1 MMNIHCCSKWTS
13 IGIKKI
19 ICLLLCTSVA
29 CFITYRVHVWLKH
42 YDSLAS
48 KMIISAYDDH
58 QSNLPFP
65 LISICN
71 INPARGTKL
80 YNIQSTESQDRG
92 VDYEIFS
99 DAFQGRSNENI
110 PESKLQM
117 PIFKLMDR
125 ASHRIDQ
132 MLRRCKIGQRHCS
145 VLNFTKS
152 ILPNGACYTLSGNLT
167 GIDEV
172 QLVLDPQSYDYLVP
186 NQGFIGFRILL
197 HGHGDSLW
205 SLIPTAIYAGPTFHT
220 MLRAVGLKKIY
231 KQHCTSQS
239 IWSSCM
245 HECMQ
250 EMLLEKCQCQLP
262 DCTVFE
268 MMKCG
273 LTMNSMI
280 ESLSPVQC
288 RCHNPCEAIS
298 YSVES
303 ITQALK
309 SPLLFTHSLNLFTK
323 INETNFV
330 SNANFQLSTGQ
341 QYLNDKTLPQNQ
353 HVPIVSE
360 ENDDYEHNDNKNSN
374 HHNNKNDQ
382 ELNLSQPKQFLHM
395 YKKEIWEGLLLQ
407 TWAFL
412 REANRTAFE
421 QLRQLSRLLQS
432 LNLDLQTVE
441 RAVHKVH
448 RKHRFTVE
456 ANDLMLWDSERL
468 PTNKHSSDRSS
479 GLCMDSEEHSRML
492 ERVSRLGKEFVRL
505 FRQSILFRDITLV
518 PGLDFHIH
526 LVRLFFLHIVD
537 QLDRLA
543 NQLLQNDLFSDVT
556 MLDLQRKTH
565 QCKQTNN
572 QFIYNDTT
580 SWENQLGQSHLTV
593 ASEDIASLQ
602 AVLLATD
609 SQFKQLRTVFSKLVL
624 DNHELIETVPI
635 NRASLN
641 AKPDSLIRLVSI
653 TIQLTRDK
661 NRLIRLESVQ
671 AIYSPIAELLDLI
684 VSGLLLAFLSIF
696 LLNICVSSQPTNS
709 DSRYSD
715 CCCCST
721 FINKST
727 DFKSCESPKLIN
739 HTNLPRSS
747 YVNCNS
753 DNDSSSKHPSK
764 LTTMSYKNYS
774 DLISADIAQKKP
786 TMNSIYFYDS
796 HQQDGGV
803 PISNKCIL
811 ASLPITN
818 NKPCTKRFG
827 ETCLHSFNIC
837 PNESAQYVTH
847 NLSVLPESSMT
858 LPKWDNK
865 VLQIDGDAFNCM
877 NVSDHSTVECEV
889 DQPLVNTNH
898 HYSCHQEQSFP
909 RQLQQ
914 QSQPVNHQQNGVN
927 ESCINFCDCFYS
939 MEDNTRTDSTSY
951 LNSNKLLFC
960 TNHSTIGRNSSS
972 SRKSTDINYN
982 PNEAVNS
989 LTRPSQLQE
998 TTLLNKNTPNI
1009 LSTHQLPFSVDLL
1022 QSSQFLDDKT
1032 TLVINTT
1039 H

>member
-1 MMNIHCCSKWTS
+1 MMNIHCCPKWTS
-13 IGIKKI
+13 VGAKKL
-19 ICLLLCTSVA
+19 ICLLLCISVA
-29 CFITYRVHVWLKH
+29 CLITYRVHVWLKH

-48 KMIISAYDDH
+48 KMIISAYEDH

-80 YNIQSTESQDRG
+80 YNIQSAESQDRG

-99 DAFQGRSNENI
+99 DAFQGRSSENL
-110 PESKLQM
+110 PESKLKV
-117 PIFKLMDR
+117 PIFKLMEK
-125 ASHRIDQ
+125 ASHQIDQ
-132 MLRRCKIGQRHCS
+132 MLRSCKVGQRHCS

-152 ILPNGACYTLSGNLT
+152 ILPNGACYTLAGDLS
-167 GIDEV
+167 GIDEI

-197 HGHGDSLW
+197 HGYGDSLW
-205 SLIPTAIYAGPTFHT
+205 ALIPTAVYAGPTFHT

-239 IWSSCM
+239 IWASCM
-245 HECMQ
+245 HDCMQ
-250 EMLLEKCQCQLP
+250 EMLLEKCHCQLP

-309 SPLLFTHSLNLFTK
+309 SPLLFTHSLSLFTK
-323 INETNFV
+323 INQTNFQ
-330 SNANFQLSTGQ
+330 SNNNFQLLTDQ
-341 QYLNDKTLPQNQ
+341 QQFNNKIISKNQ
-353 HVPIVSE
+353 KLTTVS
-360 ENDDYEHNDNKNSN
+360 DDISDYDSNNNNHKNS
-374 HHNNKNDQ
+374 K
-382 ELNLSQPKQFLHM
+382 ELNINQSEQFLHI
-395 YKKEIWEGLLLQ
+395 YRKEIWDGLLLQ

-441 RAVHKVH
+441 RTVYKVH
-448 RKHRFTVE
+448 RKHRFNLE
-456 ANDLMLWDSERL
+456 ATDLMLWDSERL
-468 PTNKHSSDRSS
+468 STNKHPSDQSN

-526 LVRLFFLHIVD
+526 LVRLFFLNVVD
-537 QLDRLA
+537 ELDRLA
-543 NQLLQNDLFSDVT
+543 NQLLHNDLFSDVT
-556 MLDLQRKTH
+556 MLDLQRKTN

-572 QFIYNDTT
+572 KLIYNDT
-580 SWENQLGQSHLTV
+580 SWENQLEQSQLIV

-624 DNHELIETVPI
+624 DNRELIETVPI
-635 NRASLN
+635 KRASLN
-641 AKPDSLIRLVSI
+641 TKPDSLISTEEGLVSV

-696 LLNICVSSQPTNS
+696 LLNICVSHPNNS
-709 DSRYSD
+709 DSCYYEC

-721 FINKST
+721 LVNKST
-727 DFKSCESPKLIN
+727 NSKSCESPKLVT
-739 HTNLPRSS
+739 HTTLPTAS
-747 YVNCNS
+747 YINCNTDS
-753 DNDSSSKHPSK
+753 GSSSKRLPK
-764 LTTMSYKNYS
+764 LNTIPYRNYS
-774 DLISADIAQKKP
+774 DLIPTDILQKKP
-786 TMNSIYFYDS
+786 TVNSVYLFDS
-796 HQQDGGV
+796 HQQDGV
-803 PISNKCIL
+803 PISNKCIITG
-811 ASLPITN
+811 LPITS
-818 NKPCTKRFG
+818 NKPCAKGFG
-827 ETCLHSFNIC
+827 ENCRHNFNMC
-837 PNESAQYVTH
+837 PNESTQYITH
-847 NLSVLPESSMT
+847 NLPTLPGSSVT

-865 VLQIDGDAFNCM
+865 VLQIDVDGFNCM
-877 NVSDHSTVECEV
+877 DVSEHSTTECEGE
-889 DQPLVNTNH
+889 QSHANTNQ
-898 HYSCHQEQSFP
+898 HYSCHQQQSLP
-909 RQLQQ
+909 RQQQ
-914 QSQPVNHQQNGVN
+914 QQLNHQQNGVN
-927 ESCINFCDCFYS
+927 ESCISFCDCLYS
-939 MEDNTRTDSTSY
+939 IEDNTKTDSASC
-951 LNSNKLLFC
+951 LNSSKLLFC
-960 TNHSTIGRNSSS
+960 NNHSNTMRNCSSI
-972 SRKSTDINYN
+972 RKPTDINYSK
-982 PNEAVNS
+982 NEMLNCLIV
-989 LTRPSQLQE
+989 TPQLQD
-998 TTLLNKNTPNI
+998 TTFNEVTPNI
-1009 LSTHQLPFSVDLL
+1009 VTTHQLPFSVDLL
-1022 QSSQFLDDKT
+1022 QSSQLIDDKA
-1032 TLVINTT
+1032 TLPVNTS